1 MEWRLF
7 ADLAERTGERRV
19 AVAVADGPTTA
30 RAALAA
36 LVDAHPV
43 LAERVYADPEARAGL
58 RPSVTVV
65 VDGDPVESLDAPV
78 PEDADLALLPPA
90 SGG

>member
-7 ADLAERTGERRV
+7 ADLAERAGQRRV
-19 AVAVADGPTTA
+19 PVSPEGEPTA
-30 RAALAA
+30 RTALAA
-36 LVDAHPV
+36 LVDAHPS
-43 LAERVYADPEARAGL
+43 LAERVYENPETRSGL

-65 VDGDPVESLDAPV
+65 VDGDPVETLDTSV
-78 PEDADLALLPPA
+78 PEGADLALLPPA

>member
-7 ADLAERTGERRV
+7 ADLAERAGERRV
-19 AVAVADGPTTA
+19 DVSVDGVTTA
-30 RAALAA
+30 RAALDA
-36 LVDAHPV
+36 LVDAHPA
-43 LAERVYADPEARAGL
+43 LTERVYEDPDVRSEL

-65 VDGDPVESLDAPV
+65 VDGDPVETLDTPV
-78 PEDADLALLPPA
+78 SEGADLALLPPA

>member
-7 ADLAERTGERRV
+7 ADLAERAGERRV
-19 AVAVADGPTTA
+19 EVSVDGEPTA
-30 RAALAA
+30 RDALSA
-36 LVDAHPV
+36 LVDAHPA
-43 LAERVYADPEARAGL
+43 LADRVYEDPETRSGL

-65 VDGDPVESLDAPV
+65 VAGDPVKTLDTPV
-78 PEDADLALLPPA
+78 SEGADLALLPPA

>member
-7 ADLAERTGERRV
+7 ADLAERAGQRRV
-19 AVAVADGPTTA
+19 DVAVDGEATA
-30 RAALAA
+30 RTALAA
-36 LVDAHPV
+36 LVDADPA
-43 LAERVYADPEARAGL
+43 LAERVYDDPDTRSGL

-65 VDGDPVESLDAPV
+65 VDGEPIESLDAPV
-78 PEDADLALLPPA
+78 PEGADLALLPPA